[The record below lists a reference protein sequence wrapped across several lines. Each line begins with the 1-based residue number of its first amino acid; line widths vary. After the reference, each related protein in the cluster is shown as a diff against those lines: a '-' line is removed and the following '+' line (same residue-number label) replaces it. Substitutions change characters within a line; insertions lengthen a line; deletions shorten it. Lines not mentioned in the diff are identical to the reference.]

1 MWFPLLNR
9 VNFSSKPATAIA
21 RASLDQFVAA
31 PLVLGGFF
39 AFAGMLEGKSVD
51 QVKEKVESV
60 SLVWNACLRCA
71 EELMKK

>member
-1 MWFPLLNR
+1 
-9 VNFSSKPATAIA
+9 
-21 RASLDQFVAA
+21 
-31 PLVLGGFF
+31 VLGGFF